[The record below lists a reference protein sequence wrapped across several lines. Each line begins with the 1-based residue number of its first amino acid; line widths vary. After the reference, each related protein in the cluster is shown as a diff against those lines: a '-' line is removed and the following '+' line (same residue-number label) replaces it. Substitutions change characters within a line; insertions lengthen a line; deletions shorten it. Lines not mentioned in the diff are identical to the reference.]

1 MRRSLLLIV
10 LCVSLMLVIIPTS
23 FAQKYNEAPM
33 LAELVKEGKLLPVEE
48 RLPEEPFVVEPI
60 EEVGR
65 YGGTLRLGMVS
76 ASSWAEASQFTMEY
90 IIMRDQRDMTKLVP
104 SICESWEFSNEG
116 KTFTLHF
123 RKGLKWSDGHP
134 FTADDILFWWEDVIM
149 NDELNPVK
157 PTKWR
162 PGGELMNVEKVDDCT
177 VNYHFAVPYYAA
189 VYLFAQVAGHG
200 SQGQCYMPKHAL
212 TQYHIKYNPEAQKL
226 AEEAGYD
233 TWWQLFQ
240 YKAQPTSTDSQQHP
254 DIPVMGAWAIKEL
267 LPDGAIWERNPYYFK
282 VDTAGNQLP
291 YVDRLRGVMFRDA
304 PTLLMLMTTGQIDF
318 SNGWGTG
325 IVDYPTLVK
334 GAEAGGYQYRLAKDL
349 WPSAGVYHFNHN
361 YKENPALTEFL
372 RNKKFRQALS
382 LAIDR
387 EEIVKVVGLGNGVP
401 YQATCNPD
409 CSFYEERWSKAY
421 TEYDPERANAMLDE
435 IGLTERDAEGYRL
448 LPNGEPLSL
457 IVEQTE
463 DMAYWVPINELV
475 REYWADIG
483 IRMAP
488 KVVERSLYWTR
499 LGAGEMQINLWVLD
513 AFTEYCLIPNQM
525 SNLRAWWWAP
535 EWWAWWDTGGES
547 GEEPPEKIKEMLS
560 LCDQIPSLP
569 PEEMRKVAKQ
579 ILDMEAE
586 ELWMVGTIGFIG
598 KPAIAK
604 IGLGNVNNEAPGD
617 AWDVCGS
624 RAAWVEQIFW
634 KE

>member
-1 MRRSLLLIV
+1 
-10 LCVSLMLVIIPTS
+10 
-23 FAQKYNEAPM
+23 
-33 LAELVKEGKLLPVEE
+33 
-48 RLPEEPFVVEPI
+48 
-60 EEVGR
+60 
-65 YGGTLRLGMVS
+65 
-76 ASSWAEASQFTMEY
+76 
-90 IIMRDQRDMTKLVP
+90 
-104 SICESWEFSNEG
+104 
-116 KTFTLHF
+116 LHF

-535 EWWAWWDTGGES
+535 EWWAWWDTGGEA